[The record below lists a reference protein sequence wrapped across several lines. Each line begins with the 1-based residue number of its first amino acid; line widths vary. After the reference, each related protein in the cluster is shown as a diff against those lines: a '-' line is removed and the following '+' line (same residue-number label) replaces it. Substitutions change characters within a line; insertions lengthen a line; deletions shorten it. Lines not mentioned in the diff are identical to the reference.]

1 MMIAPFIIGVAL
13 IVLTVKRVEQGLLKK
28 FLLTIGASVIGFPIF
43 ALLHNVVY
51 GIFIHF
57 FGKDFRNGG
66 DEPFFFVMAIVICP
80 LGFLVGAIG
89 SIILTIRRFKTR
101 NGQILEEHDV
111 QDEVYNRGDYPAY
124 YKILSNEPEEDGWKA
139 GEKMCLVIH
148 NEGFPTSCFPEH
160 DIIEEL
166 KEE

>member
-13 IVLTVKRVEQGLLKK
+13 IIFTVKRVEKGLFKK
-28 FLLTIGASVIGFPIF
+28 FLLTMGASVTGLPIF

-57 FGKDFRNGG
+57 FGKGFWNGG
-66 DEPFFFVMAIVICP
+66 DEPFFFIMAIIICP

-101 NGQILEEHDV
+101 NT
-111 QDEVYNRGDYPAY
+111 R
-124 YKILSNEPEEDGWKA
+124 
-139 GEKMCLVIH
+139 IH
-148 NEGFPTSCFPEH
+148 TTE
-160 DIIEEL
+160 
-166 KEE
+166 